1 MLYIVE
7 FLVAVLL
14 LAGAALFGIYALSK
28 ILCLILAVSFAVW
41 LVRIRAAEGIWI
53 VAGGFVVT
61 GAICSL
67 VSML

>member
-14 LAGAALFGIYALSK
+14 LAGAVLFGIYALSK
-28 ILCLILAVSFAVW
+28 ILCLVLAVALAVW

-53 VAGGFVVT
+53 VAGGFAATAAVC
-61 GAICSL
+61 GLISL
-67 VSML
+67 L

>member
-14 LAGAALFGIYALSK
+14 LVGAVLFGIYALSK
-28 ILCLILAVSFAVW
+28 ILCLVLAVALAVW

-53 VAGGFVVT
+53 VGGGFAVT
-61 GAICSL
+61 AGICAV